1 MFCQLFVSS
10 FNATQSYLKVYEC
23 DYNTAMANG
32 CKLLGITKI
41 KQEIERLKR
50 EKNKS
55 FLVGPDDVLEKMM
68 RIAFSDIKHFMDWG
82 IDEDGINYV
91 NFKNSNI
98 VDGDLI
104 SEVKKGKDG
113 NSIKLEDRQKA
124 LEWLANY
131 FLMNP
136 LDKHKVEF
144 DRHKQSMDNKKF
156 EQDKQE
162 HADKMTLEIEKIERN
177 TGTEDDTPT
186 TIVFTDDDDE

>member
-1 MFCQLFVSS
+1 MV
-10 FNATQSYLKVYEC
+10 
-23 DYNTAMANG
+23 NG

-41 KQEIERLKR
+41 KQEIERLKK

-144 DRHKQSMDNKKF
+144 DRHKQAMDNKKF
-156 EQDKQE
+156 EQDKKE
-162 HADKMTLEIEKIERN
+162 HSDKMAMEEKKMDKENNNISDQVIII
-177 TGTEDDTPT
+177 DDIP
-186 TIVFTDDDDE
+186 ES